1 MPRFFPICSVIVI
14 LCAAAAAP
22 AQADEPWQFQI
33 APYVWAAGLEGDIAT
48 IPGVPAASVD
58 ASFTDV
64 LENLDAAFMIAGEA
78 HNGRFGIF
86 IDILYVDVEA
96 TGSVPG
102 PLFSTAKLESQ
113 TFYST
118 SAGFWRLWSNERASL
133 DVMAGVRLWS
143 IDTKLVLGAGILPAT
158 TVSHNE
164 NWVDPLVGFKARG
177 TLGGGRFFHSVGVLF
192 GGFDVGSDYMWDVF
206 GNLGYQWTD
215 GFSTSIGY
223 RYLTVDY
230 SDNEFSYDV
239 VQEGPTVALIW
250 RF

>member
-1 MPRFFPICSVIVI
+1 MPRLVPVCSAIAI
-14 LCAAAAAP
+14 LCIAAAP
-22 AQADEPWQFQI
+22 ARAAEPWQFQI
-33 APYVWAAGLEGDIAT
+33 APYVWAADLDGHVAT
-48 IPGVPAASVD
+48 LPGVPAATVN
-58 ASFTDV
+58 ASFSDV

-86 IDILYVDVEA
+86 SDILYVDVEA

-113 TFYST
+113 TLYAT
-118 SAGFWRLWSNERASL
+118 GAVFWRLWSDERASL
-133 DVMAGVRLWS
+133 DVMAGARFWS
-143 IDTKLVLGAGILPAT
+143 VDTKLALGAGILEART
-158 TVSHNE
+158 ISHDE
-164 NWVDPLVGFKARG
+164 DWVDPLIGVKARG
-177 TLGGGRFFHSVGVLF
+177 TLGGGRFFHSVGVLY
-192 GGFDVGSDYMWDVF
+192 GGFGSGSDYMWDVF

-230 SDNEFSYDV
+230 SNGGFRYDV
-239 VQEGPTVALIW
+239 IQQGPTLALIW

>member
-1 MPRFFPICSVIVI
+1 MQRLMPFLLIAVLS
-14 LCAAAAAP
+14 AAVAP
-22 AQADEPWQFQI
+22 AQADEPWQFQL
-33 APYVWAAGLEGDIAT
+33 APYVWVAGMDGHVAT
-48 IPGVPAASVD
+48 LPGVPAATVN
-58 ASFTDV
+58 ASFSDI

-78 HNGRFGIF
+78 HNGRIGLFG
-86 IDILYVDVEA
+86 DILYVDIEA

-102 PLFSTAKLESQ
+102 PFNAPVRLEARTLYATA
-113 TFYST
+113 
-118 SAGFWRLWSNERASL
+118 AGFWRLWSNDRASL
-133 DVMAGVRLWS
+133 DVMAGARFWS
-143 IDTKLVLGAGILPAT
+143 VDTELVIGAPISA
-158 TVSHNE
+158 TVSHDE
-164 NWVDPLVGFKARG
+164 DWVDPLIGFKARG
-177 TLGGGRFFHSVGVLF
+177 ALGGGRFFHSVGVLF

-230 SDNEFSYDV
+230 SNGGFSYDV